1 MAVRHADDRIHLV
14 STLARQDGRPP
25 YPRRHPQHAYRLPRL
40 RDRLGPPAD
49 VAAGPDRAPRRAPVT
64 GERGRKLPRR
74 GLPEAA
80 REILQRT
87 VREAA
92 APVTGTTYF
101 LTRLRDAALRVREH
115 HDENGALD
123 GYGVALPGDRAG
135 RGTGP
140 VQVWS

>member
-1 MAVRHADDRIHLV
+1 MHTASRAFEIAWDLRPMSRLDR
-14 STLARQDGRPP
+14 TA
-25 YPRRHPQHAYRLPRL
+25 
-40 RDRLGPPAD
+40 
-49 VAAGPDRAPRRAPVT
+49 RRAPVT
-64 GERGRKLPRR
+64 GEREKAARR

-115 HDENGALD
+115 QDENGALD
-123 GYGVALPGDRAG
+123 GYAVALPADRAD
-135 RGTGP
+135 RGTRP